1 MLSHHLIGEI
11 TLSVSSVI
19 YFIWFLPQLWLNFKR
34 KNTDGLSLW
43 MHGLLLLGYSA
54 DLLYGFGRHMQWQ
67 YRAVTIVG
75 LICLCVQHIQFARF
89 GLHTRV
95 IKNNFIFLT
104 ALVVIVFLYALLN
117 FTLFHHGKKYYD
129 MAGFVS
135 SACWM
140 TFLFPQMIKNFRLQS
155 TEGLSNGFVE
165 LAILLSLLDL
175 TSAMMLHWDLPSLI
189 NPCVS
194 LLKKS
199 VLVFQ
204 ILYYRKKGLVREPI
218 SR

>member
-11 TLSVSSVI
+11 TLTISSVI

-67 YRAVTIVG
+67 YRMVTVVG
-75 LICLCVQHIQFARF
+75 LICLFVQHVQFARF
-89 GLHTRV
+89 GLHSRA
-95 IKNNFIFLT
+95 IKNNFIFLSV
-104 ALVVIVFLYALLN
+104 LVVIVFSYAILN
-117 FTLFHHGKKYYD
+117 FTVLHHGKKYYD
-129 MAGFVS
+129 VAGFVS
-135 SACWM
+135 DACWM
-140 TFLFPQMIKNFRLQS
+140 TFLFPQMFKNFRLKS
-155 TEGLSNGFVE
+155 TAGLSNGFVE
-165 LAILLSLLDL
+165 LAILLSLLDM
-175 TSAMMLHWDLPSLI
+175 TSALLLQWDLPSLV

-199 VLVFQ
+199 VLAFQ
-204 ILYYRKKGLVREPI
+204 IVYYRKKGLVTAPI